1 VSDEDEIRHT
11 LASYAQHNDDRNA
24 VAWSE
29 LFAEDG
35 RFVPG
40 GAEYVGRPAIRGF
53 IDTHYAN
60 TPDRQTK
67 HLCGLPVISIDGD
80 SATAASDVLY
90 YDRHGASSWRI
101 AGINH
106 YADRLVRSGDR
117 WLFLERRNLPR

>member
-1 VSDEDEIRHT
+1 VTDQDEIRRT

-24 VAWSE
+24 AAWSE

-40 GAEYVGRPAIRGF
+40 NGVFDGRAAIRGF
-53 IDTHYAN
+53 IDAHYAN
-60 TPDRQTK
+60 TPNRQTK
-67 HLCGLPVISIDGD
+67 HLCGLPVIVVDGD

-90 YDRHGASSWRI
+90 YDRRDGGPWRI

-117 WLFLERRNLPR
+117 WLFQERRNISR